1 MNLAVDVGE
10 LEELYVDVEVYILK
24 VREKNRKF

>member
-1 MNLAVDVGE
+1 MSLAVDVGE